1 LRRFTSASA
10 VAAAVLALAVAGCGS
25 SSKKSSNTSTSSA
38 GTTTTSSTSTTTK
51 GTTSG
56 ALSKAQYEAKLGPL
70 LNGHVVPALRSA
82 LANGGARNPQKLQ
95 AAVAALNEAH
105 DAMASITPPPKVAD
119 LNQQAVTILGSL
131 SSDLSKMRT
140 ALLNKNKSDY
150 VNAAKGAVKDA
161 LKLQNVGNQLTAR
174 GF

>member
-1 LRRFTSASA
+1 
-10 VAAAVLALAVAGCGS
+10 VAGCGS
-25 SSKKSSNTSTSSA
+25 SKKSSTSNTSTSAAATS
-38 GTTTTSSTSTTTK
+38 TTSTSTTNT
-51 GTTSG
+51 GTSTSN

-95 AAVAALNEAH
+95 QAVKALNEAH
-105 DAMASITPPPKVAD
+105 DAMASITPPAKVAD
-119 LNQQAVTILGSL
+119 LNQQAVTILASL

-140 ALLNKNKSDY
+140 ALLDKNKSDY
-150 VNAAKGAVKDA
+150 INAAKGAVKDA

>member
-1 LRRFTSASA
+1 
-10 VAAAVLALAVAGCGS
+10 VAGCGS
-25 SSKKSSNTSTSSA
+25 SSKKSSSNTSTSSPA
-38 GTTTTSSTSTTTK
+38 TTTTTSTSTTTT
-51 GTTSG
+51 GTSTSG

-82 LANGGARNPQKLQ
+82 LANGGARNPDKLKT
-95 AAVAALNEAH
+95 AVGALNEAH

-119 LNQQAVTILGSL
+119 LNQQAVTILASL

-140 ALLNKNKSDY
+140 ALLDKNKGSY